1 MFGTV
6 GNYFLLTWVNVSH
19 WLKGIWLL
27 SHWVRVHT
35 QAPSTPAPHWG
46 VQPKPTFEMW
56 KMIQFSVITK
66 KNGERSAILRKEA
79 LIFTLPQVNHS
90 FVHSSPHNREGSLEL
105 SRNKKSELL
114 LYPTGLMQ
122 LLAWYIYTNA
132 VRTGVVQYWHVAWCL
147 PCSWPAARQSV
158 ADQ

>member
-19 WLKGIWLL
+19 SLKGIWLL

-35 QAPSTPAPHWG
+35 QAPPTPAPHWR

-66 KNGERSAILRKEA
+66 QKKWWKISNSQVRSTYFHSSSSE
-79 LIFTLPQVNHS
+79 S
-90 FVHSSPHNREGSLEL
+90 FVPSQLASQRGGKLGAESKQEVGAVALSHRANAAISLIHL
-105 SRNKKSELL
+105 HKC
-114 LYPTGLMQ
+114 
-122 LLAWYIYTNA
+122 
-132 VRTGVVQYWHVAWCL
+132 RTGVVQYWHVAWCL
-147 PCSWPAARQSV
+147 PCSWPAARRSV